1 MFGTYEIDKKIIDET
16 TYCKHAFQCLDG
28 DFSHCGGIE
37 KKGEDFLC
45 KSLPENFCYYRM
57 EFDTA
62 RVICGCYT
70 RRAIFEKYGK

>member
-1 MFGTYEIDKKIIDET
+1 MFEIEQEIIDDT
-16 TYCKHAFQCLDG
+16 TYCKHSFQCLDG

-45 KSLPENFCYYRM
+45 KSSPSGFCYYRIW
-57 EFDTA
+57 FDTT

-70 RRAIFEKYGK
+70 RREIYRKYEK